1 MGPWVDGELA
11 IQNKR
16 THMNPTT
23 QHPITPASPFL
34 AACARQPT
42 PFTPVWLMRQA
53 GRYMPEYRA
62 VKARFDSMLGMVKDP
77 AVATEITLQPV
88 QAFNLDAA
96 IIFADIL
103 TLLEGMGLQL
113 DFVKGH
119 GPVIHNP
126 INSPADIAALT
137 SQPPE
142 ESVGYTLD
150 AIRLTQRALNKRI
163 PLIGFSGAPFTL
175 ACYAIE
181 GGGSREFIKA
191 KTLMYTE
198 PKAWHELMDRLATA
212 IGHYLAAQAR
222 AGADAL
228 QLFDSWVGALS
239 PADYREF
246 VLPHSRKALQLA
258 RSGNTAP
265 LIHFGTG
272 TAGLLPQLKEA
283 GGEVIGV
290 DWRIELA
297 EAWDR
302 LGNDVA
308 VQGNFDP
315 AILFSNPAEIRRQA
329 ARILDRVRGRPG
341 HIFNLG
347 HGIMEHTPVDHVRAL
362 VDFVHEYSNVHH
374 G

>member
-1 MGPWVDGELA
+1 MSVA
-11 IQNKR
+11 
-16 THMNPTT
+16 
-23 QHPITPASPFL
+23 PFL

-42 PFTPVWLMRQA
+42 PHTPVWLMRQA

-62 VKARFDSMLGMVKDP
+62 VKERFASMLGMVKDP

-88 QAFNLDAA
+88 NAFALDAA

-103 TLLEGMGLQL
+103 TLLEGMGFQL
-113 DFVKGH
+113 EFVKGH

-126 INSPADIAALT
+126 ITHPDQIDQLTRPA
-137 SQPPE
+137 PE
-142 ESVGYTLD
+142 ESVGYTLE
-150 AIRLTQRALNKRI
+150 AIRLTQRALSGRI

-181 GGGSREFIKA
+181 GGASREFIKA

-198 PKAWHELMDRLATA
+198 PAAWHRLMDRLATA
-212 IGHYLAAQAR
+212 VGHYLAAQVR

-246 VLPHSRKALQLA
+246 VLPHSAKALALA
-258 RSGNTAP
+258 RAGGRVP

-272 TAGLLPQLKEA
+272 TTGILPLIKEA
-283 GGEVIGV
+283 GGDVIGV
-290 DWRIELA
+290 DWRTDLA

-302 LGNDVA
+302 LGPEVA
-308 VQGNFDP
+308 VQGNLDP
-315 AILFSNPAEIRRQA
+315 AILFSTPAEIRRQA
-329 ARILDRVRGRPG
+329 ARILDGVRGRPG

-347 HGIMEHTPVDHVRAL
+347 HGIMEHTPVDNVRAL
-362 VDFVHEYSNVHH
+362 VDFVYEYSTANH

>member
-1 MGPWVDGELA
+1 M
-11 IQNKR
+11 
-16 THMNPTT
+16 TTPTS
-23 QHPITPASPFL
+23 SPSSRYRSSTFL

-42 PFTPVWLMRQA
+42 PCTPVWLMRQA

-62 VKARFDSMLGMVKDP
+62 VKERFASMLGMVKDP

-126 INSPADIAALT
+126 IADASDIQRLA
-137 SQPPE
+137 QPPTE
-142 ESVGYTLD
+142 ESVGYTLE
-150 AIRLTQRALNKRI
+150 AIRLTQQALHQRI

-181 GGGSREFIKA
+181 GGASREFLKA
-191 KTLMYTE
+191 KSLMYRE
-198 PKAWHELMDRLATA
+198 PAAWHGLMDKLATA

-239 PADYREF
+239 PSDYREF
-246 VLPHSRKALQLA
+246 VLPHSRKALALA
-258 RSGNTAP
+258 RAGGARP

-272 TAGLLPQLKEA
+272 TAGILHLIQEA
-283 GGEVIGV
+283 GGDVIGV
-290 DWRIELA
+290 DWRTDLA
-297 EAWDR
+297 AAWDR
-302 LGNDVA
+302 LGPQVA
-308 VQGNFDP
+308 VQGNLDP
-315 AILFSNPAEIRRQA
+315 AILFSTPGEIRRQA
-329 ARILDRVRGRPG
+329 ARILDSVRGRPG

-347 HGIMEHTPVDHVRAL
+347 HGILEHTPVEHVRLL
-362 VDFVHEYSNVHH
+362 VDFIHEYASGARHP
-374 G
+374 GTPQG

>member
-1 MGPWVDGELA
+1 MSIA
-11 IQNKR
+11 
-16 THMNPTT
+16 
-23 QHPITPASPFL
+23 PFL
-34 AACARQPT
+34 AACARQPV
-42 PFTPVWLMRQA
+42 PHTPVWLMRQA

-62 VKARFDSMLGMVKDP
+62 IKERFASMLGMVKDP

-88 QAFNLDAA
+88 NAFALDAA

-103 TLLEGMGLQL
+103 TLLEGLGFQL
-113 DFVKGH
+113 EFVKGH

-126 INSPADIAALT
+126 ITHPDQIDRLAQPA
-137 SQPPE
+137 PE
-142 ESVGYTLD
+142 DAVSYTLE
-150 AIRLTQRALNKRI
+150 AIRLTQRALRGRI

-181 GGGSREFIKA
+181 GGASREFIKA

-198 PKAWHELMDRLATA
+198 PAAWHRLMDRLATA
-212 IGHYLAAQAR
+212 VGHYLAAQVR

-246 VLPHSRKALQLA
+246 VLPHSAKALALA
-258 RSGNTAP
+258 GAGGRVP

-272 TAGLLPQLKEA
+272 TTGILPLIKEA
-283 GGEVIGV
+283 GGDVIGV
-290 DWRIELA
+290 DWRTDLA

-302 LGNDVA
+302 LGPEVA
-308 VQGNFDP
+308 VQGNLDP
-315 AILFSNPAEIRRQA
+315 TLLFSTPAEIRRQA
-329 ARILDRVRGRPG
+329 TRLLDGVRGRPG

-347 HGIMEHTPVDHVRAL
+347 HGIMEHTPVDNVRIL
-362 VDFVHEYSNVHH
+362 VDFVHDYTRA
-374 G
+374 GC